1 MPMWPLIPVVI
12 LLGTMLSSCGSE
24 NGKGESDEE
33 TDEKKET
40 EETEEFEE
48 EIAECEST
56 KGEPCTC
63 NALVCCT
70 SSENKTETVHIKKRE
85 EDRNILMA
93 DIAQLNRTDIERE
106 KEFTVCKFSPD
117 KKCTLDVTY
126 IEDQEWKAYDESSS
140 QGDGKE
146 LLNAN
151 ESYMICTYGR
161 GYLFFKD
168 AGQVM
173 RSEMEEMAKDQLLVT
188 IEQLQNI
195 PDGWQFRD
203 MVSYNLTT
211 SMPNYADGTRDITQ
225 DDVDELNRI
234 LWKYEINTPNRIAH
248 FLAQTYVESQRG
260 FGRVE
265 RYKTSD
271 PITYFT
277 GEYENNDK
285 SKILGNTEKGDGPLS
300 REAGAIHITGRA
312 NYQEFSNY
320 MGDERIITDGA
331 LYVGQNYYWESA
343 GFYWSIRKPRTAND
357 DRYDLNKKC
366 DENAS
371 VEVITRIINGGQ
383 SKLQERKDA
392 YAYFSEVIQ

>member
-1 MPMWPLIPVVI
+1 MPMWPLIPIVI

-33 TDEKKET
+33 TDEKKEKDEKKET
-40 EETEEFEE
+40 EETEEFEK

-70 SSENKTETVHIKKRE
+70 SSANETETVHIKKRE

-173 RSEMEEMAKDQLLVT
+173 RSEMEEMADLKRIPEKYHKYYINNKDLINQITVGNRGDNFAYD
-188 IEQLQNI
+188 I
-195 PDGWQFRD
+195 W
-203 MVSYNLTT
+203 NLKKIFDE
-211 SMPNYADGTRDITQ
+211 NK
-225 DDVDELNRI
+225 DVYEEIANETGVPPEL
-234 LWKYEINTPNRIAH
+234 IA
-248 FLAQTYVESQRG
+248 
-260 FGRVE
+260 
-265 RYKTSD
+265 
-271 PITYFT
+271 
-277 GEYENNDK
+277 
-285 SKILGNTEKGDGPLS
+285 
-300 REAGAIHITGRA
+300 AIHYRESGCNFETYLHNGQPLGEPTTIVPKGR
-312 NYQEFSNY
+312 
-320 MGDERIITDGA
+320 I
-331 LYVGQNYYWESA
+331 
-343 GFYWSIRKPRTAND
+343 FYD
-357 DRYDLNKKC
+357 
-366 DENAS
+366 
-371 VEVITRIINGGQ
+371 
-383 SKLQERKDA
+383 
-392 YAYFSEVIQ
+392 FSEAAIDALNSEQKNKDISLSKDDSIEMMMLFAELYNGTGYTDYKNTVSPYVYSGTDVYISGKYASDGVYDPNLVDKQPGIYLLIVSLDEEASDEKE

>member
-1 MPMWPLIPVVI
+1 MTPIWPVIPLLI
-12 LLGTMLSSCGSE
+12 LLGTMLSGCNSE
-24 NGKGESDEE
+24 NGEEDRGEEP
-33 TDEKKET
+33 DEKKDT
-40 EETEEFEE
+40 EGTEEFEE

-70 SSENKTETVHIKKRE
+70 SSEDETEAVHIKKSE
-85 EDRNILMA
+85 EEKNILMA
-93 DIAQLNRTDIERE
+93 DIAQINRTDIERE

-117 KKCTLDVTY
+117 KKCTLDVTC
-126 IEDQEWKAYDESSS
+126 IEDQEWKSYDESSS
-140 QGDGKE
+140 QGEGKE

-168 AGQVM
+168 AGQEL
-173 RSEMEEMAKDQLLVT
+173 RNEMEELAESQLLVT
-188 IEQLQNI
+188 IEQLQNV
-195 PDGWQFRD
+195 PEGWQFRD
-203 MVSYNLTT
+203 MVSYDLTI
-211 SMPNYADGTRDITQ
+211 SMPNYAEGTRDITQ

-248 FLAQTYVESQRG
+248 FLAQTYVEGQRG

-265 RYKTSD
+265 QYTNNV
-271 PITYFT
+271 FT
-277 GEYENNDK
+277 DFLEYEAPGNT
-285 SKILGNTEKGDGPLS
+285 LGNTVAGDGFFY
-300 REAGAIHITGRA
+300 RGAGAIQITGRA
-312 NYQEFSNY
+312 NYQAFSDY

-343 GFYWSIRKPRTAND
+343 GFYWSIGKPSTVND
-357 DRYDLNKKC
+357 DSADLNKKC

-371 VEVITRIINGGQ
+371 VEEITKIVNGGQ
-383 SKLQERKDA
+383 TDLEARKEV

>member
-40 EETEEFEE
+40 EETEEFEK

-70 SSENKTETVHIKKRE
+70 SSGNKTETVHIKKRE

-203 MVSYNLTT
+203 MVSYDLTT

-248 FLAQTYVESQRG
+248 FLAQCAVESQRG
-260 FGRVE
+260 YGRVE
-265 RYKTSD
+265 QYAPPD
-271 PITYFT
+271 LT
-277 GEYENNDK
+277 GA
-285 SKILGNTEKGDGPLS
+285 LGN
-300 REAGAIHITGRA
+300 R
-312 NYQEFSNY
+312 
-320 MGDERIITDGA
+320 
-331 LYVGQNYYWESA
+331 GQRMMI
-343 GFYWSIRKPRTAND
+343 GMI
-357 DRYDLNKKC
+357 
-366 DENAS
+366 
-371 VEVITRIINGGQ
+371 
-383 SKLQERKDA
+383 
-392 YAYFSEVIQ
+392 